1 MAQGG
6 TLLAIAVNSPH
17 LGDCFRGSPWG
28 GTDAGAGGWSAVFLL
43 CSRCHGR
50 GRPMRFGYGESR
62 VVLCRLDVAL
72 AGLVGPDTGMS
83 ELWQEAP
90 R

>member
-1 MAQGG
+1 MPAP
-6 TLLAIAVNSPH
+6 A
-17 LGDCFRGSPWG
+17 
-28 GTDAGAGGWSAVFLL
+28 SAVFL
-43 CSRCHGR
+43 RAPGATR

-62 VVLCRLDVAL
+62 VILCRLDVAL